1 MLSLRIDSHIG
12 FRRLSHSGVEPKCT
26 EYLFIV
32 FMSEIKL
39 PCVVLTTASL
49 WSNVCTV
56 WSDIK
61 F

>member
-39 PCVVLTTASL
+39 SL
-49 WSNVCTV
+49 CCLDYSVAMEQCLYGLV
-56 WSDIK
+56 RH
-61 F
+61 